1 VHHIKQRSDFLKKYL
16 TGNRLSVEFELLQC
30 NIFPVLER
38 LHPRLQNLFDNLFL
52 ETQMYATPEQFAAT
66 NKASVDALFTI
77 AHAQFAAFERLSAL
91 NFNTTKVAFEDSVNQ
106 AKALL
111 SVKDA
116 QEFVNLSAASAQP
129 ALEKAIAYSRNVYE
143 VATQTQAE
151 VTKLAETQAAEMN
164 KTVVSLMD
172 KLTKNAPA
180 GSDVAVAAVK
190 SAMAAANSAY
200 DSFTKVV
207 KQATDMAEA
216 NVTAATATVVKDAGK
231 KKAA

>member
-1 VHHIKQRSDFLKKYL
+1 
-16 TGNRLSVEFELLQC
+16 
-30 NIFPVLER
+30 
-38 LHPRLQNLFDNLFL
+38 
-52 ETQMYATPEQFAAT
+52 MYATPEQFAAA
-66 NKASVDALFTI
+66 NKASVDVLFTI

-91 NFNTTKVAFEDSVNQ
+91 NFNTTKAAFEDSVNQ

-129 ALEKAIAYSRNVYE
+129 ALEKAIAYSRSVYE
-143 VATQTQAE
+143 VATQAQAE
-151 VTKLAETQAAEMN
+151 VTKLAETQASEVKN
-164 KTVVSLMD
+164 TVVSLLD
-172 KLTKNAPA
+172 QVTKSAPPWSVPGHPTPA

-216 NVTAATATVVKDAGK
+216 NVTAATATVVKEAGK
-231 KKAA
+231 KKVA

>member
-1 VHHIKQRSDFLKKYL
+1 
-16 TGNRLSVEFELLQC
+16 
-30 NIFPVLER
+30 
-38 LHPRLQNLFDNLFL
+38 
-52 ETQMYATPEQFAAT
+52 MYTTPEQFAAA

-91 NFNTTKVAFEDSVNQ
+91 NFNTTKAAFEDSVNQ

-111 SVKDA
+111 SVKDP
-116 QEFVNLSAASAQP
+116 QELMALTTASAQP
-129 ALEKAIAYSRNVYE
+129 ALEKAIAYSRSLYE

-151 VTKLAETQAAEMN
+151 VKKLAEGQATEMN

-172 KLTKNAPA
+172 KLNKNAPA
-180 GSDVAVAAVK
+180 GSEVAVTAVK

-207 KQATDMAEA
+207 KQATDMAQA
-216 NVTAATATVVKDAGK
+216 NVTAATTRVVKQAGI

>member
-1 VHHIKQRSDFLKKYL
+1 
-16 TGNRLSVEFELLQC
+16 
-30 NIFPVLER
+30 
-38 LHPRLQNLFDNLFL
+38 
-52 ETQMYATPEQFAAT
+52 MYATPEQFAAA

-91 NFNTTKVAFEDSVNQ
+91 NFNTTKTAFEDSVNQ
-106 AKALL
+106 AKALF

-116 QEFVNLSAASAQP
+116 QELVNLSATSAQP

-164 KTVVSLMD
+164 KTVVSLLD
-172 KLTKNAPA
+172 KLSKNAPA

-207 KQATDMAEA
+207 KQATDIAEA
-216 NVTAATATVVKDAGK
+216 NVTAATSTVAKQAGK

>member
-1 VHHIKQRSDFLKKYL
+1 
-16 TGNRLSVEFELLQC
+16 
-30 NIFPVLER
+30 
-38 LHPRLQNLFDNLFL
+38 
-52 ETQMYATPEQFAAT
+52 MYATPEQFSSA

-91 NFNTTKVAFEDSVNQ
+91 NFNTTKAAFEDSVNQ

-111 SVKDA
+111 AVKDA
-116 QEFVNLSAASAQP
+116 QEFVNLTAASAQP

-151 VTKLAETQAAEMN
+151 VTKLAESQAAEMN
-164 KTVVSLMD
+164 KTVVALMD

-180 GSDVAVAAVK
+180 GSDVAISAVK

-207 KQATDMAEA
+207 KQATEMAEA
-216 NVTAATATVVKDAGK
+216 NVTATTASVVKEAGK
-231 KKAA
+231 KKTA

>member
-1 VHHIKQRSDFLKKYL
+1 
-16 TGNRLSVEFELLQC
+16 
-30 NIFPVLER
+30 
-38 LHPRLQNLFDNLFL
+38 
-52 ETQMYATPEQFAAT
+52 MYATPEQFAAT

-91 NFNTTKVAFEDSVNQ
+91 NFNTTKAAFEDSVNQ

-116 QEFVNLSAASAQP
+116 QEFVNLTAASAQP
-129 ALEKAIAYSRNVYE
+129 TLEKAIAYSRNVYE

-151 VTKLAETQAAEMN
+151 VTKLAETQAAAMN
-164 KTVVSLMD
+164 KNVTSLID
-172 KLTKNAPA
+172 NVTKNAPA
-180 GSDVAVAAVK
+180 GSEAAVTAVK

-207 KQATDMAEA
+207 KQATDAADA
-216 NVTAATATVVKDAGK
+216 NVTAATTRVMKEVGK

>member
-1 VHHIKQRSDFLKKYL
+1 
-16 TGNRLSVEFELLQC
+16 
-30 NIFPVLER
+30 
-38 LHPRLQNLFDNLFL
+38 
-52 ETQMYATPEQFAAT
+52 MYATPEQFAAA

-91 NFNTTKVAFEDSVNQ
+91 NFNTTKAAFEDSVNQ

-116 QEFVNLSAASAQP
+116 QELVNLTAASAQP
-129 ALEKAIAYSRNVYE
+129 SLEKAIAYSRNVYE

-180 GSDVAVAAVK
+180 GSLGNLRGLHDGYRFENLLISHGRLPGADHV
-190 SAMAAANSAY
+190 SEFSDNSLGPAQEFRITRFRCR
-200 DSFTKVV
+200 DTHG
-207 KQATDMAEA
+207 
-216 NVTAATATVVKDAGK
+216 GK
-231 KKAA
+231 RVGHAQKRK

>member
-1 VHHIKQRSDFLKKYL
+1 
-16 TGNRLSVEFELLQC
+16 
-30 NIFPVLER
+30 
-38 LHPRLQNLFDNLFL
+38 
-52 ETQMYATPEQFAAT
+52 MYATPEQFAAA

-77 AHAQFAAFERLSAL
+77 AQAQFAAFERLSAL
-91 NFNTTKVAFEDSVNQ
+91 NFNTTKSAFEDGVNQ

-116 QEFVNLSAASAQP
+116 QELVSLSAASAQP

-151 VTKLAETQAAEMN
+151 
-164 KTVVSLMD
+164 
-172 KLTKNAPA
+172 PA

-216 NVTAATATVVKDAGK
+216 NVTAATA
-231 KKAA
+231 

>member
-1 VHHIKQRSDFLKKYL
+1 MIK
-16 TGNRLSVEFELLQC
+16 
-30 NIFPVLER
+30 
-38 LHPRLQNLFDNLFL
+38 
-52 ETQMYATPEQFAAT
+52 TPEQFAAA
-66 NKASVDALFTI
+66 NKAGVDALFTV
-77 AHAQFAAFERLSAL
+77 ATAQFAAFERLSAL
-91 NFNTTKVAFEDSVNQ
+91 NFNTTKAAFEDGVSQ

-116 QEFVNLSAASAQP
+116 QEFVKLTAASAQP
-129 ALEKAIAYSRNVYE
+129 SLEKAIAYSRNVYE

-151 VTKLAETQAAEMN
+151 VNKLAETQAAEMN
-164 KTVVSLMD
+164 KAVVALLD

-200 DSFTKVV
+200 DNFTKVV
-207 KQATDMAEA
+207 KQATDMAESNVA
-216 NVTAATATVVKDAGK
+216 TVTARVVKEAGK

>member
-1 VHHIKQRSDFLKKYL
+1 MIFKKYL
-16 TGNRLSVEFELLQC
+16 TCNRLSVEFKLLQC
-30 NIFPVLER
+30 NIFVVTRR
-38 LHPRLQNLFDNLFL
+38 LHPRLLDFFVTNYWRLN
-52 ETQMYATPEQFAAT
+52 MYATPEQFAAA

-77 AHAQFAAFERLSAL
+77 AQAQFSAFERLSAL
-91 NFNTTKVAFEDSVNQ
+91 NFNTTKTAFEDSVNQ
-106 AKALL
+106 AKALM

-116 QEFVNLSAASAQP
+116 QELVNLSATSAQP

-164 KTVVSLMD
+164 KTVASLMD
-172 KLTKNAPA
+172 KLSKNAPA

-216 NVTAATATVVKDAGK
+216 NVTAATATVVKQAGK

>member
-1 VHHIKQRSDFLKKYL
+1 
-16 TGNRLSVEFELLQC
+16 
-30 NIFPVLER
+30 
-38 LHPRLQNLFDNLFL
+38 
-52 ETQMYATPEQFAAT
+52 MYATPEQFTAA
-66 NKASVDALFTI
+66 NKAAVDALFTV

-91 NFNTTKVAFEDSVNQ
+91 NFNTTKAAFEDSVSQ
-106 AKALL
+106 AKALM

-116 QEFVNLSAASAQP
+116 QELVNLTATSAQP
-129 ALEKAIAYSRNVYE
+129 ALEKVIAYSRNVYE

-151 VTKLAETQAAEMN
+151 ITKLAESQAAEMN
-164 KTVVSLMD
+164 KSVGSMLD

-207 KQATDMAEA
+207 KQATDLAEA
-216 NVTAATATVVKDAGK
+216 NVTAATASVVKEAGK

>member
-1 VHHIKQRSDFLKKYL
+1 
-16 TGNRLSVEFELLQC
+16 
-30 NIFPVLER
+30 
-38 LHPRLQNLFDNLFL
+38 
-52 ETQMYATPEQFAAT
+52 MYATPEQFVAA

-91 NFNTTKVAFEDSVNQ
+91 NFNTTKAAFEDSVNQ

-116 QEFVNLSAASAQP
+116 QEFVNLTAASAQP

-143 VATQTQAE
+143 VATQTQSE

-164 KTVVSLMD
+164 KTVVALMD

-180 GSDVAVAAVK
+180 GSDVAVATVK

-216 NVTAATATVVKDAGK
+216 NVTAATATVVKEAGK

>member
-1 VHHIKQRSDFLKKYL
+1 
-16 TGNRLSVEFELLQC
+16 
-30 NIFPVLER
+30 
-38 LHPRLQNLFDNLFL
+38 
-52 ETQMYATPEQFAAT
+52 MYATPEQFAAT
-66 NKASVDALFTI
+66 NKAGVDALITV
-77 AHAQFAAFERLSAL
+77 AHAQFAALERLSAL
-91 NFNTTKVAFEDSVNQ
+91 NFNATKAAFEDSVNQ
-106 AKALL
+106 AQALL

-116 QEFVNLSAASAQP
+116 QELVSLTANSVQP
-129 ALEKAIAYSRNVYE
+129 TLEKALAYSRNVYT

-151 VTKLAETQAAEMN
+151 VTKLAETQAAAMN
-164 KTVVSLMD
+164 KTVVALLD

-180 GSDVAVAAVK
+180 GSDVAVATVK

-216 NVTAATATVVKDAGK
+216 NVSAATATMGKEAGK

>member
-1 VHHIKQRSDFLKKYL
+1 
-16 TGNRLSVEFELLQC
+16 
-30 NIFPVLER
+30 
-38 LHPRLQNLFDNLFL
+38 
-52 ETQMYATPEQFAAT
+52 MYATPEQFAAA
-66 NKASVDALFTI
+66 NKASVNALFTI
-77 AHAQFAAFERLSAL
+77 AQAQFAAFERLSAL
-91 NFNTTKVAFEDSVNQ
+91 NFNTTKSVFEDSVSQ

-116 QEFVNLSAASAQP
+116 QELVNLSATSAQP

-143 VATQTQAE
+143 VATQAQAE

-164 KTVVSLMD
+164 KSVVSLMD

-216 NVTAATATVVKDAGK
+216 NVTAATATVVKQAGK

>member
-1 VHHIKQRSDFLKKYL
+1 
-16 TGNRLSVEFELLQC
+16 
-30 NIFPVLER
+30 
-38 LHPRLQNLFDNLFL
+38 
-52 ETQMYATPEQFAAT
+52 MYATPEQFATA
-66 NKASVDALFTI
+66 NKASFDALFTV
-77 AHAQFAAFERLSAL
+77 AQAQFAAFERLSAL
-91 NFNTTKVAFEDSVNQ
+91 NFNTTKAAFEDSVSQ

-116 QEFVNLSAASAQP
+116 QELVNLSAASAQP
-129 ALEKAIAYSRNVYE
+129 TLEKAIAYSRNVYE
-143 VATQTQAE
+143 VPTQTQAE
-151 VTKLAETQAAEMN
+151 ITKLAEAQAAEMN
-164 KTVVSLMD
+164 KSVVSLLD
-172 KLTKNAPA
+172 KVTKNAPA

-216 NVTAATATVVKDAGK
+216 NVSAATATVVKETGK

>member
-1 VHHIKQRSDFLKKYL
+1 
-16 TGNRLSVEFELLQC
+16 
-30 NIFPVLER
+30 
-38 LHPRLQNLFDNLFL
+38 
-52 ETQMYATPEQFAAT
+52 MYTTPEQFAAA

-91 NFNTTKVAFEDSVNQ
+91 NFNTTKAAFEDSVNQ

-111 SVKDA
+111 SVKDP
-116 QEFVNLSAASAQP
+116 QELMALTTASAQP
-129 ALEKAIAYSRNVYE
+129 ALEKAIAYSRSLYE

-151 VTKLAETQAAEMN
+151 VKKLTEAQAAEMN
-164 KTVVSLMD
+164 KTVGVLLEKM
-172 KLTKNAPA
+172 TKNAPA
-180 GSDVAVAAVK
+180 GSDVAVTAVK
-190 SAMAAANSAY
+190 TAMAAANSAY

-216 NVTAATATVVKDAGK
+216 NVTAATTRVVKETRL